1 MPFLI
6 ATDEAGLGP
15 NLGPLVVSATVW
27 EMPEGVA
34 AADMFEPLAEA
45 IVSSTREANEQR
57 FVVGDSKQLY
67 KPGGTLRS
75 LERGVFVALRA
86 LGRNVNTWRDLF
98 NALDPLS
105 AENRNSTAWYA
116 DYDASLPLDVAV
128 QDLDPLCQR
137 FLDVTSR
144 SGIRL
149 HDVRSR
155 VVYPSQF
162 NRQLESYGKGE
173 LLSHTTLGLVA
184 ELAAPLTGSISI
196 VCDKHGGRNR
206 YADLLAQHFP
216 DQFIEIRGES
226 RQSSAYAFGPPQRRF
241 EACFRMKAEAVL
253 AVGLASMVSKY
264 LRELSM
270 AAFNQFWC
278 GQVEDLRPT
287 AGYPQDAKRFRQAL
301 GDLPD
306 RLGIGIDTLWRRK

>member
-1 MPFLI
+1 MTFLI

-27 EMPEGVA
+27 EMPEGLA

-45 IVSSTREANEQR
+45 IVSSPREADEQR
-57 FVVGDSKQLY
+57 FAVGDSKQLY
-67 KPGGTLRS
+67 KPGGTLGP
-75 LERGVFVALRA
+75 LERGVFVALRS
-86 LGRNVNTWRDLF
+86 LGRNVNTWRELF
-98 NALDPLS
+98 DALDP
-105 AENRNSTAWYA
+105 ASTRDRDSIPWYA
-116 DYDASLPLDVAV
+116 DYDASLPLDVAT

-137 FLDVTSR
+137 FHDVTSR
-144 SGIRL
+144 TGIRL

-155 VVYPSQF
+155 VVYPPLF
-162 NRQLESYGKGE
+162 NRQLESHGKGE

-184 ELAAPLTGSISI
+184 ELAAPLTGSVSI

-226 RQSSAYAFGPPQRRF
+226 RQASAYAFGPPERRI

-278 GQVEDLRPT
+278 GQIEDLRPT